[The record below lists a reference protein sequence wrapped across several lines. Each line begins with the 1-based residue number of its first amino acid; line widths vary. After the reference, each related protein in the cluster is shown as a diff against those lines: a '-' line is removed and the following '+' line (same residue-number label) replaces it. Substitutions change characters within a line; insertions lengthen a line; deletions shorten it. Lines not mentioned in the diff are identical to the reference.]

1 VKLHLDLESARFESG
16 FRYEIS
22 VPPDLEID
30 AILIPPLLLQP
41 YAENAIWH
49 GLRHSE
55 RQEKVVSLSLS
66 EQNDALKISIKDNGI
81 GRVEAAK
88 FRSQTKNSLGT
99 KITEERI
106 ELFNQTETS
115 DIYVEIIDLL
125 EGTEV
130 MLTYRL
136 N

>member
-1 VKLHLDLESARFESG
+1 
-16 FRYEIS
+16 
-22 VPPDLEID
+22 
-30 AILIPPLLLQP
+30 
-41 YAENAIWH
+41 
-49 GLRHSE
+49 
-55 RQEKVVSLSLS
+55 
-66 EQNDALKISIKDNGI
+66 LKISIKDNGI

-136 N
+136 S